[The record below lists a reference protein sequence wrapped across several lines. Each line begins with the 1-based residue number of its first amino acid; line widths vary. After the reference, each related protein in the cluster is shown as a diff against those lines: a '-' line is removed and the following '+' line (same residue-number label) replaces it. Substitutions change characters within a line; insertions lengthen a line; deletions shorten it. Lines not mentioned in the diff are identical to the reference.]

1 VLERSARGLLELLER
16 GMKPPL
22 CRSCWK
28 AEWNHVCPKQ
38 AALSPRAAQQ
48 QPIGDL
54 RAMDDDNLR
63 VAYNAVMAEYM
74 RRRRGKGSRQNP

>member
-1 VLERSARGLLELLER
+1 MASIVLERSAQGLLELLDS

-28 AEWNHVCPKQ
+28 AEWNHVCEDQSSAGSERPTPNQ

-48 QPIGDL
+48 QPIGKL
-54 RAMDDDNLR
+54 RAMDDENFR
-63 VAYNAVMAEYM
+63 VW
-74 RRRRGKGSRQNP
+74 